1 MKGLIKAQSD
11 NIIELQ
17 MQIVKLTAG
26 SKEMTET
33 ILHRLGQIQ
42 TNDDQLLVRRGQVLT
57 NKKDKQSKA
66 QKLNDMKDSEAV
78 TSELFAT
85 GKPLTDRIAT
95 ARLIVGGLGC
105 HLVLNIY

>member
-42 TNDDQLLVRRGQVLT
+42 TNDDQLLVT
-57 NKKDKQSKA
+57 NKKDKQPKA

-105 HLVLNIY
+105 HLVLNI